1 MKIGQTMK
9 KNFVLPFY
17 LLCACSLSACNSTNT
32 SYQAPLIPEEDTQ
45 VIDAT
50 VNPQNRCGVNG
61 ISCNDTPLINYT
73 KTEADYRTYGERTKR
88 DHLYTQ
94 SAVGNNL
101 TATIQPDVEADIV
114 SPQKPEMKPIIKKD
128 NIKYTVDDGVFSQ
141 TGSLDLE
148 PSRSDYILAEQDSID
163 TPEEAILSSQ
173 HVDTVI
179 SSENPESDV
188 KREVKKEVKRKIASN
203 NKTEPKNEIG
213 RTSNIEVI
221 GMKKI
226 KKSVAEDGSTYE
238 IVCEEECDDIIDE
251 DIITSEFT
259 EDSFDIADYVDD
271 ENIEFTNVGKP
282 NEIITDV
289 DIAEIQVGDDTILT
303 WEAEEGENLR
313 ELLTKWSA
321 MSGWKLLWNTNRNY
335 ILSAGVMFKGKFAD
349 VSSALR
355 AFARARP
362 APIATY
368 YKGNR
373 VIVVETMENE
383 NAY

>member
-1 MKIGQTMK
+1 MK

-17 LLCACSLSACNSTNT
+17 LLCACSLSACNSTNS
-32 SYQAPLIPEEDTQ
+32 SYQAPLIEEDDTQ

-50 VNPQNRCGVNG
+50 INPQNRCGVNG
-61 ISCNDTPLINYT
+61 ISCNDTPLVNYS
-73 KTEADYRTYGERTKR
+73 KTEADYRAYGERTKR

-94 SAVGNNL
+94 SSVGNNL
-101 TATIQPDVEADIV
+101 ASSIQPDIEADIV
-114 SPQKPEMKPIIKKD
+114 VPQKTEIKPIVKKD

-141 TGSLDLE
+141 TASFDLE
-148 PSRSDYILAEQDSID
+148 PSRKDYTLADQDVIDASDNATQS
-163 TPEEAILSSQ
+163 LSQSGAKITTKDDPQ
-173 HVDTVI
+173 SNLKGKLI
-179 SSENPESDV
+179 SKN
-188 KREVKKEVKRKIASN
+188 IA
-203 NKTEPKNEIG
+203 EPKNKVG
-213 RTSNIEVI
+213 RANNIEIV

-226 KKSVAEDGSTYE
+226 RKSVADDGSTYE

-251 DIITSEFT
+251 DVITSEFT
-259 EDSFDIADYVDD
+259 EESFDIADYVDD
-271 ENIEFTNVGKP
+271 ENIEFTNIGKQ
-282 NEIITDV
+282 NEIITDI
-289 DIAEIQVGDDTILT
+289 DIAEIQVGDDTVLT

-349 VSSALR
+349 VSSALIR